1 MRREFQGIA
10 AALLSSCLGGISV
23 VATRHTVVELD
34 PLTLALLRYGIG
46 GLCLGALFLW
56 LRLPVVE
63 RRHRVR
69 IALLGALFFAGF
81 PVLFNLALAWT
92 TAARGAL
99 SLTTL
104 PLLTLLL
111 AAAMGAEPLTV
122 RKLAGVLLAIAGITL
137 ALGGDL
143 AKAPA
148 GAWRGDLVMLAA
160 AACGALY
167 NVASRP
173 LLRVYPP
180 VAFITQAMLAGALVL
195 ALLVL
200 IAGQPARVTGLVAAD
215 WAAVGYLGVIGTA
228 LAFWLW
234 TFALEHTTP
243 TRVAVTVAMNPV
255 VAMGLGFVWLDEAP
269 TLVLAIG
276 TGAVL
281 GGILLTAWPTPQE
294 RRRSSLEAVDRT
306 SASLRQKTLAQ
317 TEQGSPWEISRPTA
331 RPD

>member
-1 MRREFQGIA
+1 MRREFQGVA

-23 VATRHTVVELD
+23 VATRHTVQSLD

-46 GLCLGALFLW
+46 GVCLGGLFLG
-56 LRLPVVE
+56 LRLPAME
-63 RRHRVR
+63 RRHRLQ
-69 IALLGALFFAGF
+69 IALLAALFFVGF

-99 SLTTL
+99 SLATL

-111 AAAMGAEPLTV
+111 AAGMGAEPLTT
-122 RKLAGVLLAIAGITL
+122 RKLAGVLLAFAGITL

-143 AKAPA
+143 AQAPA

-160 AACGALY
+160 SGCGAVY

-180 VAFITQAMLAGALVL
+180 VAFTTQAMLAGVLILLPLV
-195 ALLVL
+195 A
-200 IAGQPARVTGLVAAD
+200 IAGQPARMAGLVATD
-215 WAAVGYLGVIGTA
+215 WAAIVYLGVIGA
-228 LAFWLW
+228 AVAFWLW

-255 VAMGLGFVWLDEAP
+255 VAMGLGFVWLDETP
-269 TLVLAIG
+269 TLALASG
-276 TGAVL
+276 TAGVL
-281 GGILLTAWPTPQE
+281 GGILLTAWPTAQE
-294 RRRSSLEAVDRT
+294 RRRSSLKAAGRT
-306 SASLRQKTLAQ
+306 SAPVRAD
-317 TEQGSPWEISRPTA
+317 GVP
-331 RPD
+331 